1 MCCIYM
7 PTYYSTLGYKG
18 YDPDKDETGMEGIT
32 LAEQIIRTHG
42 FPGTSI
48 ANLIAPDTSPL
59 NGLRRVAR
67 IAFSPVSKKRGGKP
81 TKRELQDRVT
91 QLKTLGVPVREDY
104 LSLPRRELLRYSLN
118 LQRGIIQSADRY
130 CPEVRASF
138 NRPSSPLDEL

>member
-7 PTYYSTLGYKG
+7 HTSYSTLGYEG
-18 YDPDKDETGMEGIT
+18 YDPDDDPTGMEGIT
-32 LAEQIIRTHG
+32 LAEQIIRKYG
-42 FPGTSI
+42 FPRASI
-48 ANLIAPDTSPL
+48 TDFIAPDASPL
-59 NGLRRVAR
+59 NGLRQVAR

-104 LSLPRRELLRYSLN
+104 LSLPRRELLNYSLN

-138 NRPSSPLDEL
+138 TRPSSLLDDP